1 MPSAFASLFCR
12 NKASH
17 VDPLPAGYSS
27 RNGALGPTFVP
38 LQPPPDVGLDPDT
51 FREISEA
58 KQKIDLALS
67 HMRLVMSGEGR
78 GRSGGNSDELNRVY
92 NCIRDYSEETLN
104 RWLNTYNDYTA
115 ALRQL
120 GQAGKYVEH
129 QQRIASGAWP
139 TPARSL
145 NDSTSR
151 RRAMPLVRQETFA
164 TLPDVGQ
171 PSEVAQTFGQGYD
184 NPQILPP
191 DYPFFQ
197 SPPAAVHASDAP
209 PPVPEKPRSARPMSF
224 QPPPVSK
231 PSTSGIP
238 TKPRP
243 SSWQVAQETS
253 GAFLKAVE
261 RLSASESLIPQE
273 YAHLLQRAT
282 QQEQPDTS
290 QPVSPTTT
298 QVASAD
304 SSLYA
309 NGMSATA
316 CRGKRTIPR
325 VRPPSRDA
333 PLGEKSSAFQQI
345 TKMVSNPD
353 PSAPSTAPA
362 SSASSYRDA
371 SGSKASDSPSRDTIE
386 LAAAPHVNETPSSVK
401 TLKATRAP
409 PTPPSNS
416 TFGQVTPT
424 GTPPKECPVAHPVQ
438 HPPPLSPSAT
448 ANLLTSSV
456 SSSFTDGNSD
466 IRPTSL
472 ETTFEESLDPL
483 SRPSKSPARFESR
496 PRAKTLDSPAPQ
508 INVNVP
514 SPGLT
519 MRPSEAQESHPTPMQ
534 DKAMQYSRPTLLSDA
549 GSAISP
555 HLSATSLKS
564 DPSIHTPLSETEPIS
579 PRKHDSGQ
587 TESSQRNPNVLTP
600 SSKSFSTYST
610 PRAGYTTPDGS
621 PVKKSN
627 ASRIPRKAE
636 LGERQPLEER
646 KANTEP
652 KESVIVMSGN
662 PQSVE
667 VVDGNDSVGGS
678 VK

>member
-1 MPSAFASLFCR
+1 MPSSFASLFCR

-38 LQPPPDVGLDPDT
+38 LQPPADVGLDPDT

-67 HMRLVMSGEGR
+67 HMRLVMSGQGR
-78 GRSGGNSDELNRVY
+78 GRSGGNSDELNLVY

-139 TPARSL
+139 TPARSF

-164 TLPDVGQ
+164 TLPDISQ

-191 DYPFFQ
+191 DHPFCQ
-197 SPPAAVHASDAP
+197 PPPAAAHASDAP
-209 PPVPEKPRSARPMSF
+209 PPVPEKPRVARPMSF

-231 PSTSGIP
+231 PSTSEIP

-243 SSWQVAQETS
+243 SSWQVAQKTS

-273 YAHLLQRAT
+273 YAHLLQKANK
-282 QQEQPDTS
+282 QEQPDTS
-290 QPVSPTTT
+290 QPASPTTT

-304 SSLYA
+304 SSLNA

-316 CRGKRTIPR
+316 SRGKRTIPR

-333 PLGEKSSAFQQI
+333 PMGEKSSAFQQI
-345 TKMVSNPD
+345 TKVVSNPD
-353 PSAPSTAPA
+353 PDAPSTAPA

-386 LAAAPHVNETPSSVK
+386 IAAAPHVNETPNSVK

-409 PTPPSNS
+409 PTPPSKS

-424 GTPPKECPVAHPVQ
+424 GTPPKECPAAHPAQ
-438 HPPPLSPSAT
+438 HPPPSSPSAM
-448 ANLLTSSV
+448 ANLLTSSA
-456 SSSFTDGNSD
+456 SSSFT
-466 IRPTSL
+466 PL
-472 ETTFEESLDPL
+472 ETTFEESPDPL

-508 INVNVP
+508 IKVNVP

-519 MRPSEAQESHPTPMQ
+519 MRPSEAQEPHPTPIQ
-534 DKAMQYSRPTLLSDA
+534 DKAPQYSQPTRLSDA

-555 HLSATSLKS
+555 HLSATSLES
-564 DPSIHTPLSETEPIS
+564 DSSIHTPLSETEPIS
-579 PRKHDSGQ
+579 PRKHHSGP
-587 TESSQRNPNVLTP
+587 TESSQRNLQNVLTP
-600 SSKSFSTYST
+600 PSKSFSTYST

-627 ASRIPRKAE
+627 ASRFPRRVE
-636 LGERQPLEER
+636 LDERQPLEER
-646 KANTEP
+646 RANTEP
-652 KESVIVMSGN
+652 QESVEVMSGN

-667 VVDGNDSVGGS
+667 VVDGNDAVGNS